1 MCKFCEDYEELTVFT
16 LDKKAGTTIQY
27 CYGNKIFVSGFV
39 RDDNDVPHGVASPYI
54 INYCPF
60 CGKELKE
67 DEESE
72 ENR

>member
-27 CYGNKIFVSGFV
+27 SYGKKISVSGFV
-39 RDDNDVPHGVASPYI
+39 HDDNDIPLGVASAYI

-67 DEESE
+67 DEGSE
-72 ENR
+72 EN